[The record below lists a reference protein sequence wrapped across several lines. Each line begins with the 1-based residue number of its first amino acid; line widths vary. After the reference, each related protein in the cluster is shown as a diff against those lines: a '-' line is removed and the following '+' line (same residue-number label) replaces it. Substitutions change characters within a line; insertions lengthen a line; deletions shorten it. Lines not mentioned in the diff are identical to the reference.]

1 MATLKD
7 IADRAGVN
15 IATVSRFFNNRNLV
29 KASTADKIEA
39 IVKEVGYR
47 QRARRQGP
55 RTPDRIGIR
64 HFRVMIILNSI
75 SSIEQY
81 FHWGSIT
88 RFISAVF
95 GELQKLDISMEFC
108 IIGEDGTI
116 PERLNPDYCDGA
128 IICSEPDD
136 PVVRAR
142 LHQRLQDISTVNT
155 FLNANNYENDF
166 DIVKFDSTE
175 VSRLAARYFL
185 EHGVREIA
193 VFPECKIRFS
203 NKEIL
208 ESLKSECDRV
218 NIKHNDLAGI
228 VPEGLPMSDYYKKL
242 TDEFLLLKSA
252 AGMAFVTSADM
263 LGVMNE
269 LRARG
274 IDITRY
280 EFIAAFS
287 CTHTLHYFEKVP
299 PFLDIKHQQ
308 LGIMTAKRLLDRMH
322 SFNRLPR
329 TDIVIAPELITL
341 DESTRS
347 FV

>member
-29 KASTADKIEA
+29 KASTAEKIDS

-55 RTPDRIGIR
+55 RTPDRVGIR
-64 HFRVMIILNSI
+64 HFRVMLVINSI

-81 FHWGSIT
+81 FHWGSTT

-95 GELQKLDISMEFC
+95 DELQKLDISMEFC

-128 IICSEPDD
+128 IICSEPET
-136 PVVRAR
+136 PELRAR
-142 LHQRLQDISTVNT
+142 LHQRLQGISTVNT
-155 FLNANNYENDF
+155 FLNDNSADNDF
-166 DIVKFDSTE
+166 DVVKFDSTE
-175 VSRLAARYFL
+175 IARLAMRHFF
-185 EHGVREIA
+185 ENGVKEVAI
-193 VFPECKIRFS
+193 FPEYKNRFS
-203 NKEIL
+203 QKEL
-208 ESLKSECDRV
+208 SDSLRSECDR
-218 NIKHNDLAGI
+218 IGIRCISLAMI
-228 VPEGLPMSDYYKKL
+228 AREDISMNQYYKKL
-242 TDEFLLLKSA
+242 TDEFLQLKTA
-252 AGMAFVTSADM
+252 TGMAFVTSADM
-263 LGVMNE
+263 LGVLNE

-274 IDITRY
+274 IDLSAFEY
-280 EFIAAFS
+280 IAAFT
-287 CTHTLHYFEKVP
+287 CEHTLRYFEKVP
-299 PFLDIKHQQ
+299 PFIDIKHQQ

-329 TDIVIAPELITL
+329 TDIVIAPELIQL
-341 DESTRS
+341 P
-347 FV
+347 

>member
-29 KASTADKIEA
+29 KASTADKIDA

-75 SSIEQY
+75 STIEQY
-81 FHWGSIT
+81 FHWGST
-88 RFISAVF
+88 SHFISAVF
-95 GELQKLDISMEFC
+95 SELQKLDISMEFC

-128 IICSEPDD
+128 IICSEPSD
-136 PVVRAR
+136 PEVRAR

-155 FLNANNYENDF
+155 FLNPRSGDNDF
-166 DIVKFDSTE
+166 DLVKFDSGE
-175 VSRLAARYFL
+175 ISRLSARFFFENGVKEAAF
-185 EHGVREIA
+185 
-193 VFPECKIRFS
+193 FPDYKNRFTR
-203 NKEIL
+203 KEL
-208 ESLKSECDRV
+208 SESLKVECERV
-218 NIKHNDLAGI
+218 GIQCRDLAEI
-228 VPEGLPMSDYYKKL
+228 EPVDVPMHEYYKNFA
-242 TDEFLLLKSA
+242 DEFLQLKTVT
-252 AGMAFVTSADM
+252 GMMFVTSADM

-274 IDITRY
+274 IDIKRY

-287 CTHTLHYFEKVP
+287 CVHTLRYFEKVP
-299 PFLDIKHQQ
+299 PFIDIKHQQ
-308 LGIMTAKRLLDRMH
+308 LGIMTATRLLDRMH

-329 TDIVIAPELITL
+329 TDIVIAPELVLL
-341 DESTRS
+341 DQ
-347 FV
+347 V

>member
-7 IADRAGVN
+7 IAERAGVN

-29 KASTADKIEA
+29 KAATAARIES

-75 SSIEQY
+75 PTIEQY
-81 FHWGSIT
+81 FHWGTIT
-88 RFISAVF
+88 CFIAAVF
-95 GELQKLDISMEFC
+95 EELQKLDISMEMC

-136 PVVRAR
+136 PELRAR
-142 LHQRLQDISTVNT
+142 LHQRLQGISTVNT
-155 FLNANNYENDF
+155 FLNADYGDNDF
-166 DIVKFDSTE
+166 DVVKFDSAE
-175 VSRLAARYFL
+175 ISRLGMRFFFENGVKEAAL
-185 EHGVREIA
+185 
-193 VFPECKIRFS
+193 FPEYENRFMRRD
-203 NKEIL
+203 L
-208 ESLKSECDRV
+208 VDSLKAECER
-218 NIKHNDLAGI
+218 IGIRCRDLAGT
-228 VPEGLPMSDYYKKL
+228 VREDLPMSEYYRKL
-242 TDEFLLLKSA
+242 ADEFLQLKTA
-252 AGMAFVTSADM
+252 TGMAFVTSADM
-263 LGVMNE
+263 LGVVNE

-274 IDITRY
+274 IDISAY
-280 EFIAAFS
+280 EYIAAFTS
-287 CTHTLHYFEKVP
+287 THTLRYFEKVP
-299 PFLDIKHQQ
+299 PFIDIKHQQ
-308 LGIMTAKRLLDRMH
+308 LGIMTATRLLDRMH

-341 DESTRS
+341 D
-347 FV
+347 

>member
-7 IADRAGVN
+7 IAERAGVN

-29 KASTADKIEA
+29 KASTAAKIDS

-81 FHWGSIT
+81 FHWGSTT
-88 RFISAVF
+88 RFIAAVF
-95 GELQKLDISMEFC
+95 EELQKLDISMEFC

-128 IICSEPDD
+128 IICSEPED
-136 PVVRAR
+136 PELRAR
-142 LHQRLQDISTVNT
+142 LHQRLQGISTVNT
-155 FLNANNYENDF
+155 FLNADYGDNDF
-166 DIVKFDSTE
+166 DVIKFDSTE
-175 VSRLAARYFL
+175 ISRLGMRFFFENGVKEAA
-185 EHGVREIA
+185 I
-193 VFPECKIRFS
+193 FPEYKNRFTRR
-203 NKEIL
+203 ELI
-208 ESLKSECDRV
+208 ESLKVECERIG
-218 NIKHNDLAGI
+218 IKCRDLAGT
-228 VPEGLPMSDYYKKL
+228 VRDGLPMSEYYRKL
-242 TDEFLLLKSA
+242 ADEFLRLKTA
-252 AGMAFVTSADM
+252 TGMAFISSADM

-274 IDITRY
+274 IDISAY
-280 EFIAAFS
+280 EYIAAFTS
-287 CTHTLHYFEKVP
+287 THTLQYFEKVP
-299 PFLDIKHQQ
+299 PFIDLKYQQ
-308 LGIMTAKRLLDRMH
+308 LGIMTATRLLDRMH

-341 DESTRS
+341 D
-347 FV
+347 

>member
-29 KASTADKIEA
+29 KASTADKIDA

-64 HFRVMIILNSI
+64 HFRVMIVLNSI

-81 FHWGSIT
+81 FHWGSTT

-95 GELQKLDISMEFC
+95 EELQKLDISMEFC

-136 PVVRAR
+136 PDVRAR

-155 FLNANNYENDF
+155 FLNPRSGDNDF
-166 DIVKFDSTE
+166 DVVKFDSGEISRQSMRFFFESGVKE
-175 VSRLAARYFL
+175 V
-185 EHGVREIA
+185 A
-193 VFPECKIRFS
+193 VFPEYKDRFTR
-203 NKEIL
+203 KEL
-208 ESLKSECDRV
+208 VDSLKVESERIGIHCR
-218 NIKHNDLAGI
+218 DLAGI
-228 VPEGLPMSDYYKKL
+228 VPVTLPMNEYYRKL
-242 TDEFLLLKSA
+242 TNEFLRLKTVT
-252 AGMAFVTSADM
+252 GMMFVTSADM

-274 IDITRY
+274 IDITSY

-287 CTHTLHYFEKVP
+287 CAHTLRYFEKVP
-299 PFLDIKHQQ
+299 PFIDIKHQQ
-308 LGIMTAKRLLDRMH
+308 LGIMTATRLLDRMH

-329 TDIVIAPELITL
+329 TDIVIAPELILL
-341 DESTRS
+341 DD
-347 FV
+347 

>member
-29 KASTADKIEA
+29 KNSTAAKIDA

-64 HFRVMIILNSI
+64 HFRVMLVLNSI
-75 SSIEQY
+75 STIEQY
-81 FHWGSIT
+81 FHWGVIS

-95 GELQKLDISMEFC
+95 SELQKLDISMEFC

-128 IICSEPDD
+128 ILCSEPDD
-136 PVVRAR
+136 PEVRAH

-155 FLNANNYENDF
+155 FLNAHGGENDF
-166 DIVKFDSTE
+166 DVVKFDSVE
-175 VSRLAARYFL
+175 ISRLATRFFS
-185 EHGVREIA
+185 EHRVDEIA
-193 VFPECKIRFS
+193 LFPERTVRFS
-203 NKEIL
+203 HKDLI
-208 ESLKSECDRV
+208 ESLRSECDRV
-218 NIKHNDLAGI
+218 GIKHNDLAGI
-228 VPEGLPMSDYYKKL
+228 VQDGIPMNEYYRKL
-242 TDEFLLLKSA
+242 TDEFLQLKTA
-252 AGMAFVTSADM
+252 TGLAFVTSADM
-263 LGVMNE
+263 LGVLNE

-274 IDITRY
+274 IDISKY
-280 EFIAAFS
+280 EYISAFS
-287 CTHTLHYFEKVP
+287 SAHTLQYFEKVP
-299 PFLDIKHQQ
+299 PFIDIKYQQ
-308 LGIMTAKRLLDRMH
+308 LGIMTATRLLDRMH

-329 TDIVIAPELITL
+329 TDIVIAPELVQL
-341 DESTRS
+341 GRS
-347 FV
+347 E